1 MADVSRLLGGRDG
14 SDAATRGGRDG
25 SDAATRGDRTERAQL
40 ILITGLT
47 LAVILV
53 AVVLLLNTVIYTENL
68 ATRGVDAGGG
78 EAIEFREGTAADVEG
93 LLVRTDWTDSDT
105 DQGTFEE
112 DLDRYASSTGEHRI
126 REGVRASIDPD
137 TATGAYVAQDVDRGL
152 IPSDAY
158 LENEEEEEEE
168 GEAADPGDEWT
179 LVEGATRTR
188 SYVLDVSVTET
199 LANESDVG
207 SDAFR
212 LRVRPDEGDV
222 WSLYV
227 YRLDGGDVILRVG
240 GEEYVGSGSDVRLDL
255 TAGTVDGEPWDP
267 LVWADG
273 AEDDADVE
281 SGRTEYS
288 IAYRNGDTVSGT
300 YGFVVDTSDGI
311 ATTSPDEPL
320 HAGPAGGSPYAV
332 DAVYDV
338 TVDVRHHTP
347 DLRYEDRVRVAPG
360 ERDD

>member
-1 MADVSRLLGGRDG
+1 MADVIR
-14 SDAATRGGRDG
+14 RGGDRDEG
-25 SDAATRGDRTERAQL
+25 EFTRRAERTDRAQL

-78 EAIEFREGTAADVEG
+78 EAVEFREGTAADVEG
-93 LLVRTDWTDSDT
+93 LLTRADWADPDT
-105 DQGTFEE
+105 TPATFDD

-126 REGVRASIDPD
+126 REGVRASIAPDP
-137 TATGAYVAQDVDRGL
+137 TTGAYVAQDDDRGL
-152 IPSDAY
+152 VPSDGY
-158 LENEEEEEEE
+158 LESEEEE
-168 GEAADPGDEWT
+168 GETVDPGDEWT

-188 SYVLDVSVTET
+188 SYTLEVSVTET
-199 LANESDVG
+199 LSNESDVE

-212 LRVRPDEGDV
+212 LQVRPDEGSS
-222 WSLYV
+222 WTLYV
-227 YRLDGGDVILRVG
+227 YRLDGGDVTVRVG

-255 TAGTVDGEPWDP
+255 TAGTVDDEPWEP

-273 AEDDADVE
+273 AEDDAHVE
-281 SGRTEYS
+281 GGRTEYS

-320 HAGPAGGSPYAV
+320 HADPADGSPYAV
-332 DAVYDV
+332 EAVYDV
-338 TVDVRHHTP
+338 TAEVSHHTP
-347 DLRYEDRVRVAPG
+347 ELKYEDRIRAAPG